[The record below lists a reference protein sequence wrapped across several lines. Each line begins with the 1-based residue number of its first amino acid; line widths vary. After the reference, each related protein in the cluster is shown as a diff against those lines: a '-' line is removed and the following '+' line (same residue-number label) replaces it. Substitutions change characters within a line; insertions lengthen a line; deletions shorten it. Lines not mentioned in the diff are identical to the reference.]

1 LLFKGFGSAQFHYKV
16 GNSSN
21 TVVIVK
27 TNSNS
32 VFGGFTRANWNTPAG
47 YAGDFDAFLYSLRRN
62 GTTGSRKFK
71 NGGTQDRNT
80 TYNLNTAASNGPS
93 FGYAAYDLNIESYSN
108 KLATS
113 SSNLG
118 YTYQLPEECTYNSI
132 CAKSFLAGSYT
143 GWLTT
148 EIEVYQ
154 MLNPV
159 TTSARPGM
167 HYYWNLLI

>member
-1 LLFKGFGSAQFHYKV
+1 
-16 GNSSN
+16 
-21 TVVIVK
+21 
-27 TNSNS
+27 
-32 VFGGFTRANWNTPAG
+32 
-47 YAGDFDAFLYSLRRN
+47 
-62 GTTGSRKFK
+62 
-71 NGGTQDRNT
+71 
-80 TYNLNTAASNGPS
+80 
-93 FGYAAYDLNIESYSN
+93 
-108 KLATS
+108 
-113 SSNLG
+113 LG